1 MFSEPPP
8 LNKIRPDV
16 PETLIKIVRRSMV
29 KETGLRYASVQD
41 FVDALTKFLET
52 A

>member
-8 LNKIRPDV
+8 LNKIRPDA
-16 PETLIKIVRRSMV
+16 PEMLIKIIRRSMA
-29 KETGLRYASVQD
+29 KETGLRYATVQE
-41 FVDALTKFLET
+41 FVGALTKFLET